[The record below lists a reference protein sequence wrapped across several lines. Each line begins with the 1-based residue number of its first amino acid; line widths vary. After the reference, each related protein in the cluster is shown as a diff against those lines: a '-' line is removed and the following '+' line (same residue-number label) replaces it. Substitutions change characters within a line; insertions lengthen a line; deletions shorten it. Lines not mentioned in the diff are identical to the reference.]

1 MLRNTFA
8 RISLAFLIAGALAL
22 AGCGGDDNGGLS
34 ASDMTRLDSAEMA
47 AADAEARAEAAEMA
61 AMDAE
66 DRADAAEMAAADAGS
81 GQADLEGQ
89 IADLE
94 GRVDQEGFP
103 STDPQDP
110 MTGPQVDIGVEHVS
124 GLTEMAGDDFITN
137 SPIKSRITPSHYLS
151 ESYDTERRHHDVALI
166 NGTAAVGFGGR
177 QYLDDAETYGGWM
190 EFNHFG
196 VFKGNDDDGTKFTD
210 VWSIG
215 ARSGSNPAGTE
226 LEWTGAF
233 VGEEKVA
240 ATNMNSRVRGMAM
253 IHVMLGDPLADVA
266 AQQIDRARLTIGEG
280 VNIDNNRAATALP
293 YAGDN
298 WVRTGGMVNTM
309 NNGYTILMTDG
320 LLKHGSVMEMESSAN
335 AGVAWAA
342 IDDNPDFTIEGS
354 FYGAAQQEVGGRFT
368 MTREGNVPFDLI
380 GAFGADR
387 RGN

>member
-1 MLRNTFA
+1 
-8 RISLAFLIAGALAL
+8 
-22 AGCGGDDNGGLS
+22 
-34 ASDMTRLDSAEMA
+34 
-47 AADAEARAEAAEMA
+47 
-61 AMDAE
+61 
-66 DRADAAEMAAADAGS
+66 MAAADAGS

-110 MTGPQVDIGVEHVS
+110 TTGPQVDIGVEHVS

-240 ATNMNSRVRGMAM
+240 ADQRGQPDSRSG
-253 IHVMLGDPLADVA
+253 HDPCD
-266 AQQIDRARLTIGEG
+266 
-280 VNIDNNRAATALP
+280 
-293 YAGDN
+293 AG
-298 WVRTGGMVNTM
+298 
-309 NNGYTILMTDG
+309 
-320 LLKHGSVMEMESSAN
+320 
-335 AGVAWAA
+335 
-342 IDDNPDFTIEGS
+342 
-354 FYGAAQQEVGGRFT
+354 
-368 MTREGNVPFDLI
+368 
-380 GAFGADR
+380 
-387 RGN
+387 